1 MCVCYMFCVQVP
13 TEARRGCWNL
23 GMAIKGS
30 LWDGHYG
37 CWELNLNPL
46 QEWRMNALNRRAVS
60 PALRGNC
67 LMIRKSV
74 ISGKP

>member
-1 MCVCYMFCVQVP
+1 MCVCVCYMFCVQVP

-23 GMAIKGS
+23 GTAIKGG

-46 QEWRMNALNRRAVS
+46 QEWRMNALNRRARLSS
-60 PALRGNC
+60 PERQLFND
-67 LMIRKSV
+67 S
-74 ISGKP
+74 